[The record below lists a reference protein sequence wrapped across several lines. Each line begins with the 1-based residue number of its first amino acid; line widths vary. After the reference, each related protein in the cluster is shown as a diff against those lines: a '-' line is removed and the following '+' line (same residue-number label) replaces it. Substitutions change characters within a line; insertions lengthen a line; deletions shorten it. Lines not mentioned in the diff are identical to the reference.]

1 MQYAGKVFC
10 ALTHPHCY
18 FPLVPVVRHLP
29 VLHPFFSCKTE
40 ALRIPPAFH
49 LSCHVQTWCY
59 YWRVLE
65 CHLGASWHLLE
76 ERSGFRSYDRF
87 CSCKIQEKKFL
98 NLSVLLCSLS
108 SFCFLSTITL
118 SSCEKKAW
126 NRTLTSAIPVQYSH
140 QLSCQS
146 QLGVRQS
153 ETRLCLN
160 LNFVSMHCSRNYGT
174 NPHTP
179 YVYKQP
185 LRLIKKEDH
194 EVIPIDI
201 RYLYFCVV
209 QRKWSRVLHFDHTR
223 EGNGSWDSFQ
233 ELS

>member
-87 CSCKIQEKKFL
+87 YSCKIQEKNSSIFQVSLVFYLALHRVKIK
-98 NLSVLLCSLS
+98 CS
-108 SFCFLSTITL
+108 FAFFPQQHCQ
-118 SSCEKKAW
+118 EK
-126 NRTLTSAIPVQYSH
+126 
-140 QLSCQS
+140 
-146 QLGVRQS
+146 G
-153 ETRLCLN
+153 
-160 LNFVSMHCSRNYGT
+160 
-174 NPHTP
+174 
-179 YVYKQP
+179 
-185 LRLIKKEDH
+185 
-194 EVIPIDI
+194 
-201 RYLYFCVV
+201 
-209 QRKWSRVLHFDHTR
+209 
-223 EGNGSWDSFQ
+223 
-233 ELS
+233 